1 MPTEEVQG
9 LELLRGEQGTVGQ
22 GLPDWR
28 EGQKSEP
35 LVNSGKERQENTA
48 VLLTSERLPFCS
60 LVCRRLPREADGSIQ
75 RKSEQYLNPRQL
87 WL

>member
-9 LELLRGEQGTVGQ
+9 LELLRGEQGTVEQ

-35 LVNSGKERQENTA
+35 LVNTGQERQENPT
-48 VLLTSERLPFCS
+48 VLLTRERLPFCS
-60 LVCRRLPREADGSIQ
+60 LVCRRLSRGST
-75 RKSEQYLNPRQL
+75 
-87 WL
+87 